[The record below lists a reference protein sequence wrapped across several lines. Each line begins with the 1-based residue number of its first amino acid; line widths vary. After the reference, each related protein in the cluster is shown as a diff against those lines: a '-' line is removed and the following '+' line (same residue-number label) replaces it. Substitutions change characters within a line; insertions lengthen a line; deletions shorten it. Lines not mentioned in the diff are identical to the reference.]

1 VGFRREPQLLLGDGD
16 VVTVEIDGVGRIENH
31 FVAEPAAAAGAGR

>member
-16 VVTVEIDGVGRIENH
+16 TVVLEIDGVGRIENAM
-31 FVAEPAAAAGAGR
+31 VAERPSG